1 MNNETKEID
10 EVKEHR
16 INLFNELY
24 DNCMNSGMIDVN
36 LYEEFDVKRG
46 LRDANGRGVLTG
58 LTEISDVL
66 STEIINGT
74 KYPTEGKLFIRDIM
88 L

>member
-46 LRDANGRGVLTG
+46 LRDANGLWCPYRT
-58 LTEISDVL
+58 
-66 STEIINGT
+66 
-74 KYPTEGKLFIRDIM
+74 Y
-88 L
+88 

>member
-16 INLFNELY
+16 IDLFNELY

-66 STEIINGT
+66 LVHSLSS
-74 KYPTEGKLFIRDIM
+74 LFPAKQGIGFFFRAV
-88 L
+88 